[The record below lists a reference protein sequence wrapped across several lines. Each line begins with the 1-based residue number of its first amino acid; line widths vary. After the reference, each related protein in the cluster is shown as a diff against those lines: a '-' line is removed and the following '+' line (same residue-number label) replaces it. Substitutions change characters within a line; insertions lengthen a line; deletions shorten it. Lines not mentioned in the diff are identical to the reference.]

1 VGFMDR
7 MKQAQDAMKTAGS
20 PEVQQMQQ
28 QAMAGGGM
36 DLQQGLSDRGA
47 IEAQTHEFQR
57 IAAVGQPA
65 MALIKSITQT
75 DEPLIAGLPTWE
87 IDLEVQIEG
96 QEPYGVKHREF
107 MAEQS
112 VRGYPV
118 GGNWECKVDPADPQK
133 VCLWQL

>member
-1 VGFMDR
+1 MRLTAAVRPPTLPSGKDSTPGKRGTRVGFMDR

-28 QAMAGGGM
+28 QGMAGGGM

-65 MALIKSITQT
+65 MALIKSINQT
-75 DEPLIAGLPTWE
+75 DAPPIAGLPTWE
-87 IDLEVQIEG
+87 IDLQVTVEG
-96 QEPYGVKHREF
+96 QEPYEVKHREF
-107 MAEQS
+107 MAEQ
-112 VRGYPV
+112 
-118 GGNWECKVDPADPQK
+118 
-133 VCLWQL
+133 

>member
-1 VGFMDR
+1 MDR
-7 MKQAQDAMKTAGS
+7 MKGAQDAMKTPGS

-28 QAMAGGGM
+28 QGMAGGGM
-36 DLQQGLSDRGA
+36 DLQQGLADRGS

-65 MALIKSITQT
+65 MALIKSISQT
-75 DEPLIAGLPTWE
+75 DAPPVAGVRPWE
-87 IDLEVQIEG
+87 TALDVTVEG
-96 QEPYGVKHREF
+96 QDPYGVKHHET

-118 GGNWECKVDPADPQK
+118 GGNWE
-133 VCLWQL
+133 